1 MKALRFHIEVTES
14 FASVKEEKKW
24 HRTLGNLKKKKMAG
38 ENGTGEEREKRLQ
51 KQKSRFLNKS
61 LVRHTLGEL
70 WKVEAE

>member
-1 MKALRFHIEVTES
+1 
-14 FASVKEEKKW
+14 
-24 HRTLGNLKKKKMAG
+24 MAG